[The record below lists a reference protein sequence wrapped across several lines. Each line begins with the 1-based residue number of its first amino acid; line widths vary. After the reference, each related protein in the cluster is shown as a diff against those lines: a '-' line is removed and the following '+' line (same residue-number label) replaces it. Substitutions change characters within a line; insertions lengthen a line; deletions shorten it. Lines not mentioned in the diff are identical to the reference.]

1 MNKSDLPATLKAK
14 QDQLLTL
21 LKNYESVLVALSGG
35 VDSAV
40 VAAMA
45 FSVLGDSAV
54 AVTFD
59 SPLSISTELRA
70 AKQIAKAIGIKLLVE
85 SSNEL
90 SVSEITPNPLD
101 RCYHCKLYRFNQALL
116 LANRMG
122 LAVVVDGT
130 TASDLQEHR
139 PGLRALQELGI
150 RSPLL
155 EVGITKTETRKL
167 AKRLKLP
174 IADRPPNSCLATR
187 IPYGEA
193 LTVKRLARIAKAE
206 EKIREIVQ
214 VGILRVRDHGDLA
227 RIEIAPQEFVKIL
240 QPLVFHQIAIELK
253 AIGYKYITLDLS
265 GYRFGS
271 FDEPL

>member
-1 MNKSDLPATLKAK
+1 MNKSDLPATLNAK

-21 LKNYESVLVALSGG
+21 LRNYESVLVALSGG

-59 SPLSISTELRA
+59 SPLSASTELRA

-130 TASDLQEHR
+130 TASDLQEYR
-139 PGLRALQELGI
+139 PGLQALQELGI

-187 IPYGEA
+187 IPYGES

-240 QPLVFHQIAIELK
+240 QPLVFHQIATELK
-253 AIGYKYITLDLS
+253 VIGYKYITLDLS

>member
-1 MNKSDLPATLKAK
+1 MNKSDLPATLNAK

-21 LKNYESVLVALSGG
+21 LRNYESVLVALSGG

-101 RCYHCKLYRFNQALL
+101 RCYHCKRYRFNQALL

-130 TASDLQEHR
+130 TASDLQEYR
-139 PGLRALQELGI
+139 PGLQALQELGI

-187 IPYGEA
+187 IPYGES

>member
-101 RCYHCKLYRFNQALL
+101 RCYHCKRYRFNQALL